1 MAQRGRAAA
10 PAKAHALVQ
19 KMIDS
24 IEQTDSWQRLTKV
37 VDGMMCHL
45 QNFEA
50 EVEKLKRPRP
60 GGSKAGRK
68 IIRRDFVTAYEKLW
82 NDYFAETPVY
92 SDIHFSRRYRVSKKI
107 FGEVYEACQQHPFFA
122 WKANAALKM
131 GIHPLVKV
139 TAIFRHFAY
148 GISADA
154 LDEQYHISETTV
166 LDARVAFCD
175 VRFLL
180 NISPIM

>member
-1 MAQRGRAAA
+1 MRTYRACGAARGGSAVIKMYARSSGCSRWGDMAQRGRAAA

-37 VDGMMCHL
+37 VDGMMCDL

-82 NDYFAETPVY
+82 NDYFAETPEK
-92 SDIHFSRRYRVSKKI
+92 REGRGRK
-107 FGEVYEACQQHPFFA
+107 
-122 WKANAALKM
+122 W
-131 GIHPLVKV
+131 
-139 TAIFRHFAY
+139 
-148 GISADA
+148 
-154 LDEQYHISETTV
+154 
-166 LDARVAFCD
+166 
-175 VRFLL
+175 
-180 NISPIM
+180 